1 LKIDTVGWHIEVYF
15 MLNYHKLLELNICYF
30 RKLASFLTKILKI
43 LMKDNS
49 NPKKVNSLF
58 NVLFG
63 SLVGTTIEFFD
74 FYIYAN
80 AAVLVFPQ
88 LFFPGSDPTTSTIES
103 LATFSIAFFAR
114 PIGSAVFGHFGDK
127 IGRKATLVAALLTM
141 GISTVCIGLLP
152 TYQSIGIVA
161 PLLLMLC
168 RFGQGL
174 GLGGE
179 WGGAVLL
186 AIENAPPGKRAWY
199 GMFPQ
204 LGAPIGLLLS
214 GGTFLLLSD
223 MLTEEQFFEYGWRIP
238 FIASSLLVLV
248 GFYIR
253 LKITETPSFENAL
266 ETKKQVE
273 IPLMTILKSYKWELI
288 FGTFAAVSTFATF
301 YLMTVFSL
309 SWATTDLGFSRR
321 DFLMIQLFSI
331 LFFITG
337 IPISAILADKFGRK
351 TILIFASILLIFFGF
366 TFSFFM
372 ESESTSTI
380 TTFVCVGMG
389 LMGLAYGP
397 LGTFLS
403 ELFPTEVRYSGAS
416 LTFNLAGILGASFAP
431 LIAIWLAKSYGIAYV
446 GYYLSITALISFLA
460 LLAIRKKEEEF

>member
-1 LKIDTVGWHIEVYF
+1 MTE
-15 MLNYHKLLELNICYF
+15 
-30 RKLASFLTKILKI
+30 
-43 LMKDNS
+43 NS
-49 NPKKVNSLF
+49 SPKKVNSLKH
-58 NVLFG
+58 VLFG
-63 SLVGTTIEFFD
+63 SLIGTTIEFFD

-88 LFFPGSDPTTSTIES
+88 LFFPSSDPTTSTIES

-141 GISTVCIGLLP
+141 GISTVAIGFLP

-168 RFGQGL
+168 RFGQGI

-186 AIENAPPGKRAWY
+186 AIENAPTGKRAWY

-223 MLTEEQFFEYGWRIP
+223 LLTEEQFFDFGWRIP
-238 FIASSLLVLV
+238 FIASSLLVVV

-253 LKITETPSFENAL
+253 LTITETPTFVNAL
-266 ETKKQVE
+266 ESKKQVK
-273 IPLMTILKSYKWELI
+273 IPILTILKSNKNELI
-288 FGTFAAVSTFATF
+288 FGTFAAVAAFVTF
-301 YLMTVFSL
+301 YLMTVFTL
-309 SWATTDLGFSRR
+309 SWATSNLGFTRR
-321 DFLMIQLFSI
+321 SFLIIQLFSI
-331 LFFITG
+331 LFFVIG
-337 IPISAILADKFGRK
+337 IPTSALLADRFGRK
-351 TILIFASILLIFFGF
+351 TILLFTSALIALFGLSFSYFVDSGSNSMITLF
-366 TFSFFM
+366 T
-372 ESESTSTI
+372 
-380 TTFVCVGMG
+380 CLGMG
-389 LMGLAYGP
+389 LMGLTYGP

-431 LIAIWLAKSYGIAYV
+431 LIAIWLATNYGIGYV
-446 GYYLSITALISFLA
+446 GYYLSGAALVSFVA
-460 LLAIRKKEEEF
+460 LLVIRKKEEQF

>member
-1 LKIDTVGWHIEVYF
+1 MQE
-15 MLNYHKLLELNICYF
+15 
-30 RKLASFLTKILKI
+30 
-43 LMKDNS
+43 NS
-49 NPKKVNSLF
+49 IPDKVNSLKH
-58 NVLFG
+58 VLFG
-63 SLVGTTIEFFD
+63 SLIGTTIEFFD

-88 LFFPGSDPTTSTIES
+88 LFFPGSDSTISTIES

-127 IGRKATLVAALLTM
+127 VGRKATLVAALLTM
-141 GISTVCIGLLP
+141 GISTVAIGFLP
-152 TYQSIGIVA
+152 TYLSIGITA
-161 PLLLMLC
+161 PILLMLF

-223 MLTEEQFFEYGWRIP
+223 LLTEEQFFDYGWRIP
-238 FIASSLLVLV
+238 FIASSLLVVV

-266 ETKKQVE
+266 ETKKQVK
-273 IPLMTILKSYKWELI
+273 IPIMTILKSYKWELI
-288 FGTFAAVSTFATF
+288 FGTFAAVATFVTF

-309 SWATTDLGFSRR
+309 SWATSDLGFSRQ
-321 DFLMIQLFSI
+321 DFLIIQLYSI
-331 LFFITG
+331 LFFVAG
-337 IPISAILADKFGRK
+337 IPISAVLADKLGRK
-351 TILIFASILLIFFGF
+351 RILVFISALILLFGI
-366 TFSFFM
+366 TFSFFT
-372 ESESTSTI
+372 ESGNTALI
-380 TTFVCVGMG
+380 TTFVCIGMG
-389 LMGLAYGP
+389 LMGLTYGP

-431 LIAIWLAKSYGIAYV
+431 LIAIWLAKNYGIGYV
-446 GYYLSITALISFLA
+446 GFYLSVAALISFVA
-460 LLAIRKKEEEF
+460 LLMIRNKEEEF

>member
-1 LKIDTVGWHIEVYF
+1 
-15 MLNYHKLLELNICYF
+15 
-30 RKLASFLTKILKI
+30 
-43 LMKDNS
+43 MKNNS
-49 NPKKVNSLF
+49 NPAKVNSLAH
-58 NVLFG
+58 VLFG
-63 SLVGTTIEFFD
+63 SLIGTTIEFFD

-141 GISTVCIGLLP
+141 GISTVAIGLLP
-152 TYQSIGIVA
+152 TYHSIGIVA

-186 AIENAPPGKRAWY
+186 AIENAPSGKRAWY

-223 MLTEEQFFEYGWRIP
+223 LLTEEEFFDYGWRIP
-238 FIASSLLVLV
+238 FLASSLLVVV

-266 ETKKQVE
+266 ETKKQVK
-273 IPLMTILKSYKWELI
+273 IPIMTILKSYKWELI
-288 FGTFAAVSTFATF
+288 FGTLAAVATFVTF

-309 SWATTDLGFSRR
+309 SWATSDLGFSRR
-321 DFLMIQLFSI
+321 DFLIIQLFSI
-331 LFFITG
+331 LFFVAG
-337 IPISAILADKFGRK
+337 IPISAVLADKFGRK
-351 TILIFASILLIFFGF
+351 RILVLISTLILVFGF

-372 ESESTSTI
+372 ESGSTPLI
-380 TTFVCVGMG
+380 TTFVCIGMG
-389 LMGLAYGP
+389 LMGLTYGP
-397 LGTFLS
+397 VGTFLS

-431 LIAIWLAKSYGIAYV
+431 LIAIWLTKTYGIGYV
-446 GYYLSITALISFLA
+446 GLYLSVAALISVLA
-460 LLAIRKKEEEF
+460 LLAIRKKEEQF

>member
-1 LKIDTVGWHIEVYF
+1 
-15 MLNYHKLLELNICYF
+15 
-30 RKLASFLTKILKI
+30 
-43 LMKDNS
+43 
-49 NPKKVNSLF
+49 
-58 NVLFG
+58 
-63 SLVGTTIEFFD
+63 
-74 FYIYAN
+74 
-80 AAVLVFPQ
+80 
-88 LFFPGSDPTTSTIES
+88 

-114 PIGSAVFGHFGDK
+114 PIGSAVFGHYGDK

-152 TYQSIGIVA
+152 TYLNIGILA

-223 MLTEEQFFEYGWRIP
+223 LLTEEQFFEFGWRIP
-238 FIASSLLVLV
+238 FIASSLLVIV

-253 LKITETPSFENAL
+253 LKITETPSFEQAL
-266 ETKKQVE
+266 QSKKQVE
-273 IPLMTILKSYKWELI
+273 IPLVTIIKSYKRELL
-288 FGTFAAVSTFATF
+288 FGTFAAVATFVTF

-309 SWATTDLGFSRR
+309 SWATSDLGFSRR
-321 DFLMIQLFSI
+321 DFLIIQLFSI
-331 LFFITG
+331 VFFVLG
-337 IPISAILADKFGRK
+337 IPISAKLADQFGRK
-351 TILIFASILLIFFGF
+351 KILILIVSLIVLFGF
-366 TFSFFM
+366 SFSFFLN
-372 ESESTSTI
+372 SESTSLITI
-380 TTFVCVGMG
+380 FVCLGMG
-389 LMGLAYGP
+389 LMGLSYGP
-397 LGTFLS
+397 IGTFLS

-431 LIAIWLAKSYGIAYV
+431 LLAIWLAKSYGIAFV
-446 GYYLSITALISFLA
+446 GLYLSIAAFISVLA
-460 LLAIRKKEEEF
+460 LLLIREKEERF

>member
-1 LKIDTVGWHIEVYF
+1 
-15 MLNYHKLLELNICYF
+15 
-30 RKLASFLTKILKI
+30 
-43 LMKDNS
+43 MKNNS
-49 NPKKVNSLF
+49 NPAKVNSLKH
-58 NVLFG
+58 VLFG
-63 SLVGTTIEFFD
+63 SLIGTTIEFFD

-88 LFFPGSDPTTSTIES
+88 LFFPGSDATTSTIES

-141 GISTVCIGLLP
+141 GISTVAIGFLP
-152 TYQSIGIVA
+152 TYQSIGILA

-223 MLTEEQFFEYGWRIP
+223 LLTEKQFFDFGWRIP
-238 FIASSLLVLV
+238 FIASSLLVVV

-253 LKITETPSFENAL
+253 LKITETPSFANAL
-266 ETKKQVE
+266 ETNKQVK
-273 IPLMTILKSYKWELI
+273 IPILTILQSYKWELI
-288 FGTFAAVSTFATF
+288 FGTLSAVATFTTF

-309 SWATTDLGFSRR
+309 SWATSDLGFSRR
-321 DFLMIQLFSI
+321 DFLIIQLFSI
-331 LFFITG
+331 LFFVVG
-337 IPISAILADKFGRK
+337 IPVSAVLADKFGRK
-351 TILIFASILLIFFGF
+351 IILVLISTLIMLFGF
-366 TFSFFM
+366 SFSFFM
-372 ESESTSTI
+372 VSGSTPII
-380 TTFVCVGMG
+380 TTFVCIGMG
-389 LMGLAYGP
+389 LMGLTYGP
-397 LGTFLS
+397 VGTFLS
-403 ELFPTEVRYSGAS
+403 ELFPTEVRYSGSS

-431 LIAIWLAKSYGIAYV
+431 LIAIWLAKNYGIGYV
-446 GYYLSITALISFLA
+446 GLYLSAAALISVMA
-460 LLAIRKKEEEF
+460 LLMIRNKEEKF

>member
-1 LKIDTVGWHIEVYF
+1 
-15 MLNYHKLLELNICYF
+15 
-30 RKLASFLTKILKI
+30 
-43 LMKDNS
+43 MKNNS
-49 NPKKVNSLF
+49 NPTKVNSLTH
-58 NVLFG
+58 VLFG
-63 SLVGTTIEFFD
+63 SLIGTTIEFFD

-141 GISTVCIGLLP
+141 GISTVSIGLLP

-223 MLTEEQFFEYGWRIP
+223 LLTEEQFFDYGWRIP
-238 FIASSLLVLV
+238 FIASSLLVVV

-288 FGTFAAVSTFATF
+288 FGTLAAVATFVTF

-321 DFLMIQLFSI
+321 DFLIIQLFSI
-331 LFFITG
+331 LFFVAG
-337 IPISAILADKFGRK
+337 IPVSAVLADKLGRK
-351 TILIFASILLIFFGF
+351 KILVFISTLIALFGF

-372 ESESTSTI
+372 ESESTPMI
-380 TTFVCVGMG
+380 TTFVCIGMG
-389 LMGLAYGP
+389 LMGLTYGP
-397 LGTFLS
+397 VGTFLS

-431 LIAIWLAKSYGIAYV
+431 LIAIWLAKNYGIAYV
-446 GYYLSITALISFLA
+446 GLYLSVAALISVLA
-460 LLAIRKKEEEF
+460 LLAIRKKEEKF

>member
-1 LKIDTVGWHIEVYF
+1 
-15 MLNYHKLLELNICYF
+15 
-30 RKLASFLTKILKI
+30 
-43 LMKDNS
+43 MKNNS
-49 NPKKVNSLF
+49 NPAKVNSLKH
-58 NVLFG
+58 VLFG
-63 SLVGTTIEFFD
+63 SLIGTTIEFFD

-141 GISTVCIGLLP
+141 GISTVAIGFLP

-179 WGGAVLL
+179 WGGAILL

-204 LGAPIGLLLS
+204 LGAPIGLILS

-223 MLTEEQFFEYGWRIP
+223 FFTDEAFFDYGWRIP

-253 LKITETPSFENAL
+253 LTITETPAFSNAI
-266 ETKKQVE
+266 ETKKQVKVP
-273 IPLMTILKSYKWELI
+273 IITILKLYKRELVL
-288 FGTFAAVSTFATF
+288 GTLSTVSMFVIF

-309 SWATTDLGFSRR
+309 SYATTDLGFSRR
-321 DFLMIQLFSI
+321 DFLIIQLFSI
-331 LFFITG
+331 LFFLIG
-337 IPISAILADKFGRK
+337 IPVSAVLADKFGRRK
-351 TILIFASILLIFFGF
+351 ILIAVTTLILLFGF
-366 TFSFFM
+366 SFSFFL
-372 ESESTSTI
+372 ESQGDQMI
-380 TTFVCVGMG
+380 TTLVCIGMG
-389 LMGLAYGP
+389 LMGLIFGP

-403 ELFPTEVRYSGAS
+403 ELFPTEVRYTGAS
-416 LTFNLAGILGASFAP
+416 LTFNLGGILGASFAP
-431 LIAIWLAKSYGIAYV
+431 LIAIWLTKNYGIGYV
-446 GYYLSITALISFLA
+446 GLYLSLAALISVLA
-460 LLAIRKKEEEF
+460 FFAIRKKEEKF